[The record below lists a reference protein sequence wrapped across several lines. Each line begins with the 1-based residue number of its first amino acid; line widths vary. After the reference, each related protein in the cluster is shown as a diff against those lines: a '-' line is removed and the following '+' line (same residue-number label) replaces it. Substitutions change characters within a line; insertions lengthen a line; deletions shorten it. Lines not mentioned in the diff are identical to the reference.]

1 MTETPPEPSERGR
14 YAIYDQPDGGL
25 VIPRTTS
32 LCETCAS
39 CKCGEQAD
47 PLRVPGAL
55 VKMAKAAAEG
65 NGGGMAKKI
74 RGLMSL

>member
-1 MTETPPEPSERGR
+1 MTGQAEPSERGR
-14 YAIYDQPDGGL
+14 YAIYEQPDGGL

-55 VKMAKAAAEG
+55 VKMAKAAADG